1 MSRMK
6 LGVFGSAFDPPTL
19 GHLDVLQQA
28 ATCHDRILLVP
39 SAFHAFD
46 KKPQPFSLRLQM
58 LQCFIDEADIGCPLE
73 VCDLEAE
80 LLEQNPGMP
89 VYTYD
94 LMMALEQKYQNHSR
108 TIIELSF
115 IRGPDNANPET
126 WKRFHKSAEIKAR
139 WPIFTATERVAI
151 RSSDVRSILESGKI
165 ADDDLQQ
172 GLNRLLPSVQAFI
185 INHNLYQKG
194 NS

>member
-28 ATCHDRILLVP
+28 ASCHDHILLVP

-46 KKPQPFSLRLQM
+46 KKPQPFSTRLKM
-58 LQCFIDEADIGCPLE
+58 LQYFINEADVSCSLE
-73 VCDLEAE
+73 VCDLEAD
-80 LLEQNPGMP
+80 LLEQNPKKP

-94 LMMALEQKYQNHSR
+94 LLMALEQRYLDNQDS
-108 TIIELSF
+108 IVELSF

-126 WKRFHKSAEIKAR
+126 WKRFYKSSEIEAR
-139 WPIFTATERVAI
+139 WPIFTATERLAI
-151 RSSDVRSILESGKI
+151 RSSDVRSILESAKI
-165 ADDDLQQ
+165 ADDDLLQ
-172 GLNRLLPSVQAFI
+172 GLNMLLPSVQAFI
-185 INHNLYQKG
+185 MTHNLYQTG

>member
-19 GHLDVLQQA
+19 GHLDVLRQA
-28 ATCHDRILLVP
+28 ATCHDDILLVP

-46 KKPQPFSLRLQM
+46 KNPQPFSLRLLM
-58 LQCFIDEADIGCPLE
+58 LQCFIDDADVGCPLE
-73 VCDLEAE
+73 VCDLEAT
-80 LLEQNPGMP
+80 LLEQNPDKP

-94 LMMALEQKYQNHSR
+94 LMEALAGKYQGQAE
-108 TIIELSF
+108 ISF
-115 IRGPDNANPET
+115 IRGPDNARPET
-126 WKRFHKSAEIKAR
+126 WKRFYKSKEIEER
-139 WPIFTATERVAI
+139 WPIFTAIERVAI
-151 RSSDVRSILESGKI
+151 RSSDVRRILESSKV

-172 GLNRLLPSVQAFI
+172 GLNMLLPSVQAFI
-185 INHNLYQKG
+185 MNHNLYQTG

>member
-1 MSRMK
+1 MSRIK

-28 ATCHDRILLVP
+28 AACHDRILLVP

-46 KKPQPFSLRLQM
+46 KQPLPFNLRLQM
-58 LQCFIDEADIGCPLE
+58 LRCFIDEADAGCPLE

-80 LLEQNPGMP
+80 LMAQSPGKP

-94 LMMALEQKYQNHSR
+94 LMSALADKHLD
-108 TIIELSF
+108 TADLAF
-115 IRGPDNANPET
+115 IRGPDNARPEI
-126 WKRFHKSAEIKAR
+126 WSRFHRWKEIEQR
-139 WPIFTATERVAI
+139 WPIFTATERLPI
-151 RSSDVRSILESGKI
+151 RSSDVRKILESPEI

-172 GLNRLLPSVQAFI
+172 GLNMLLPSVQAFVL
-185 INHNLYQKG
+185 NHNLYQKG

>member
-1 MSRMK
+1 MMIPIK

-28 ATCHDRILLVP
+28 AACHDRILLVP

-46 KKPQPFSLRLQM
+46 KNPLSFSLRLQM
-58 LQCFIDEADIGCPLE
+58 LQCFIDEADAGCPLE

-80 LLEQNPGMP
+80 LLAQNPGKP

-94 LMMALEQKYQNHSR
+94 LMEALTSR
-108 TIIELSF
+108 YKHRAELSF
-115 IRGPDNANPET
+115 IRGPDNARPEIWT
-126 WKRFHKSAEIKAR
+126 RFYKSREIEEK

-151 RSSDVRSILESGKI
+151 RSSDIRKILESSTI
-165 ADDDLQQ
+165 ADDLQQ
-172 GLNRLLPSVQAFI
+172 GLKMLLPSVQDFI
-185 INHNLYQKG
+185 MNNHLYQTG
-194 NS
+194 NP